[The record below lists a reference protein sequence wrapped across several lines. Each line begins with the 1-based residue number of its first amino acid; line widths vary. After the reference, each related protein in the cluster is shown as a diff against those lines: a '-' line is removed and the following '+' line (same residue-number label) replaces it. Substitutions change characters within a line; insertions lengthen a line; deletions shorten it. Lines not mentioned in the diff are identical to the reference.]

1 VTYKSVPLI
10 CDSSNAVCLAQNPIF
25 HGRAKHIK
33 VRHHFL
39 KVRHHFFRDH
49 VEKGDIEMIYI
60 ETKRQLADIFTKPL
74 NSTRFTSLRRGNL
87 VFDIPMAWFEGELV
101 FYLVY
106 TLSYLHRIT
115 FYSYL
120 SNLPIASLIMLAF
133 IWLPML
139 VTMLG

>member
-1 VTYKSVPLI
+1 
-10 CDSSNAVCLAQNPIF
+10 
-25 HGRAKHIK
+25 
-33 VRHHFL
+33 
-39 KVRHHFFRDH
+39 
-49 VEKGDIEMIYI
+49 MIYI

-87 VFDIPMAWFEGELV
+87 VFAIPMAWFEGELV

-120 SNLPIASLIMLAF
+120 PNLPIASLIMLAF